1 MTVVGQEKSRIIL
14 VLAWTALRMFGNS
27 IHKVLKCSNKPNVYL
42 GMSEN
47 QLKRL
52 RKGGYTYGAMLAWQ
66 MVFVLFMSSQL
77 CLCSF
82 KKPVW
87 VESCREVVQAPS
99 SGKLL
104 SVLRQKHFQASWGQQ
119 KRNRMK
125 RMAWSSCKD
134 TAQMRRVEPGKS
146 HNRCSLP
153 SNKRTE
159 FPQWLRKSWS
169 YLGAPNQ
176 LQGQRDLGQLHAKH
190 CNAALS
196 PSPVLNSF

>member
-14 VLAWTALRMFGNS
+14 VLTWAALRMFGNS
-27 IHKVLKCSNKPNVYL
+27 IHKVLKFSNKPNVYL
-42 GMSEN
+42 GTSEN

-104 SVLRQKHFQASWGQQ
+104 SVLRQKQFQASWGQQ
-119 KRNRMK
+119 KTYRMK
-125 RMAWSSCKD
+125 MMAWSSCKD
-134 TAQMRRVEPGKS
+134 CRDEEAETGQISQWMFPPKEQE
-146 HNRCSLP
+146 NRICSV
-153 SNKRTE
+153 T
-159 FPQWLRKSWS
+159 
-169 YLGAPNQ
+169 
-176 LQGQRDLGQLHAKH
+176 
-190 CNAALS
+190 
-196 PSPVLNSF
+196 